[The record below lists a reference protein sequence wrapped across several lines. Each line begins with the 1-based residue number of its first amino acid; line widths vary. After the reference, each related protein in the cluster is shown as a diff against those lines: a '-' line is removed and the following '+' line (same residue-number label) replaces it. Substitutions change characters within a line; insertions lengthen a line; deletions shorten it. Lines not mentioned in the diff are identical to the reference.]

1 MRKRRGITKKG
12 HEKKHKEEK
21 TNEMS
26 TGNDS
31 WERQWELTVPR
42 KTLLTIQEL
51 QIEEEKWATTKP
63 QQKVDQPLHTMKKS
77 QSSGQSIRN
86 RGWT

>member
-1 MRKRRGITKKG
+1 
-12 HEKKHKEEK
+12 
-21 TNEMS
+21 MS

-63 QQKVDQPLHTMKKS
+63 EQKVDQPLHTMKKS